1 MSLDLYIVNKTPRK
15 RVSSRIYVR
24 ENGETKEVLT
34 LKEFKK
40 HFPDCDENQFQL
52 KEVVE
57 ENLWEGNVTHNLTK
71 MAEHIV
77 VGQYDFYM
85 LLWHPNDNGFHTATK
100 EYRELIYQ
108 GLSYMLS
115 HRKELEQY
123 NPENGWGS
131 YDSLLSFV
139 QSYAEALSK
148 LDADDYKIYAWT

>member
-15 RVSSRIYVR
+15 RISSGIYAR
-24 ENGETKEVLT
+24 ANGETKEVLT
-34 LKEFKK
+34 LKEFKQ
-40 HFPDCDENQFQL
+40 HFPDCDESQFQL
-52 KEVVE
+52 YETE
-57 ENLWEGNVTHNLTK
+57 DENLWEGNVTHNLTE
-71 MAEHIV
+71 MAEHII
-77 VGQYDFYM
+77 VGEYDFYR
-85 LLWHPNDNGFHTATK
+85 LLWHPNDNGFLAATK

-108 GLSYMLS
+108 GISYMLS

-148 LDADDYKIYAWT
+148 LDADDYKIYSWT